1 MAGPNFDPSRQTPPP
16 PPGYVPP
23 PGGWQQAAGLGPY
36 GVPPP
41 PPPEGWG
48 VSKPTSGKAI
58 AALVCSIGGIIV
70 GFGCPLA
77 FPAVP
82 VGFILGLLGIA
93 ETGRNGKRSGRG
105 LAIAGT
111 IVGALAMAGS
121 IAIIAFS
128 ISQARMGTEQNEAEM
143 RAALEAD
150 INLVAARL
158 QEYHRVNGSL
168 APGGPYLAHQP
179 YRSGNVVPA
188 NGVDGNGV
196 QDGKVTVPLRIEH
209 LVREDELGSH
219 TTRGNL
225 ILTVTGDNTAR
236 LEIKN
241 DWQGSRFVEITN
253 AAGARWHFRE

>member
-1 MAGPNFDPSRQTPPP
+1 MAGPNFDPSRQTPP

-58 AALVCSIGGIIV
+58 AALVCSVGGAIV
-70 GFGCPLA
+70 GGLGCWIVL
-77 FPAVP
+77 PAVP
-82 VGFILGLLGIA
+82 VGFVLGLLGIA
-93 ETGRNGKRSGRG
+93 ETGKNGKRSGRG

-121 IAIIAFS
+121 IAIVAFV
-128 ISQARMGTEQNEAEM
+128 INQARIGHEQSEQEF

-150 INLVAARL
+150 VNLVAARL

-168 APGGPYLAHQP
+168 APGGPYLAGQP
-179 YRSGNVVPA
+179 AMSRNVVQG
-188 NGVDGNGV
+188 NGVDATGV
-196 QDGKVTVPLRIEH
+196 QDGKVMVPLRIEH
-209 LVREDELGSH
+209 LVRESELGGH
-219 TTRGNL
+219 TTRGNMV
-225 ILTVTGDNTAR
+225 LTVTGDNTAR

-241 DWQGSRFVEITN
+241 DWQGSRVVEITS
-253 AAGARWHFRE
+253 ASTARWHFRE